1 MPEVNFAET
10 QQLRAHDSRFW
21 EALVESQYARLYH
34 LHLRLCNDPEA
45 AADLTQETFAAAW
58 QAAPRFRGQ
67 ARPEVWLYGVAL
79 NVGRHWRS
87 RAGQREPAAETDP
100 EALPDPDPSPADLA
114 LLREREDLVC
124 AALRRLPESYREVVV
139 LRYFL
144 GVPAVEIARAEGVEA
159 GTVRWR
165 LHEAL
170 RRLWVLLAPALGREE
185 ENDEP
190 GTATLRLAP

>member
-1 MPEVNFAET
+1 MPEVSSRDA
-10 QQLRAHDSRFW
+10 QRLRTHDSRLW
-21 EALVESQYARLYH
+21 EALVESQYARLYN
-34 LHLRLCNDPEA
+34 LHLRLAGDPEA

-58 QAAPRFRGQ
+58 QAAGGFRGQ
-67 ARPEVWLYGVAL
+67 SRPEVWLYGVAL
-79 NVGRHWRS
+79 NVNRHWRS
-87 RAGQREPAAETDP
+87 RAGFREPAEDADP
-100 EALPDPDPSPADLA
+100 EALADPDPSPADLA
-114 LLREREDLVC
+114 VLRERQDLVC
-124 AALRRLPESYREVVV
+124 AAIRRLPESYRQVVV

-185 ENDEP
+185 KNDEP
-190 GTATLRLAP
+190 GQGRLKLAP

>member
-10 QQLRAHDSRFW
+10 QRLRSHDSPFW
-21 EALVESQYARLYH
+21 EALVESQYARLYN
-34 LHLRLCNDPEA
+34 LHLRLTGDPEA

-58 QAAPRFRGQ
+58 QAARGFRGQ
-67 ARPEVWLYGVAL
+67 ARAEVWLYGVAL
-79 NVGRHWRS
+79 NVNRHWRS
-87 RAGQREPAAETDP
+87 RTGFREPAETPDA
-100 EALPDPDPSPADLA
+100 EALPDPDPTPADLA
-114 LLREREDLVC
+114 VLRERQDLVC
-124 AALRRLPESYREVVV
+124 DAIRRLPESYRQVVV

-144 GVPAVEIARAEGVEA
+144 GVPAVEIARGEGVEA

-170 RRLWVLLAPALGREE
+170 RRLWVLLAPTLGREE

-190 GTATLRLAP
+190 GPGRLKLAP